1 MSTPHVQSE
10 TQELLQPLEPAGERA
25 PLPLFEDWS
34 PQMSTAECTGGD
46 WTAPRRVASGKLPVH
61 PGAMGIQFGQSV
73 FEGCKAF
80 WNGKDPALLFRIDEH
95 YKRLVASCDRL
106 RMPAPPEE
114 IFLEAV
120 LGQVKDSAS
129 WSSPFSSETL
139 YIRPLVFGEDDHLMP
154 VPSVRSTFVVLTA
167 PLRLFPDKPLVLFA
181 EREFSR
187 AARGGLGHAKTS
199 ANYAHQY
206 YPTWR
211 AKEAGCDA
219 VLWLDAETHDRI
231 EEASTMNIF
240 MVIGDELVTP
250 SLQDTI
256 LDGIT
261 RRSVI
266 TLARERHGLT
276 VVERPITLN
285 EVAEAADVGTLE
297 EVFVTSTALQIR
309 PVSRVVDGER
319 TIDFPEETPW
329 ADQLHQDLIAIQ
341 RGDAD
346 DKWGWISKVPVR
358 GEARI

>member
-1 MSTPHVQSE
+1 MTAPQVQ
-10 TQELLQPLEPAGERA
+10 

-34 PQMSTAECTGGD
+34 PQMSTAECVAGD
-46 WTAPRRVASGKLPVH
+46 WTSPRRVASGELPIH

-80 WNGKDPALLFRIDEH
+80 WNGTDPALLFRIDEH
-95 YKRLVASCDRL
+95 YTRLVASCDRL
-106 RMPAPPEE
+106 RMPAPPEQ

-120 LGQVKDSAS
+120 LGQVKDPAS

-139 YIRPLVFGEDDHLMP
+139 YIRPLVFGEDDHVMP
-154 VPSVRSTFVVLTA
+154 VPSVRTAFVVLSA

-219 VLWLDAETHDRI
+219 VLWLDAENHARI

-240 MVIGDELVTP
+240 MLIGEELVTP

-256 LDGIT
+256 LPGIT

-266 TLARERHGLT
+266 TLARERHGLK
-276 VVERPITLN
+276 VVERSVTLN
-285 EVAEAADVGTLE
+285 EVAKAVEVGTLKE
-297 EVFVTSTALQIR
+297 MFITSTALQIR
-309 PVSRVVDGER
+309 PVSRIVDGKLE
-319 TIDFPEETPW
+319 IDFPDETPW
-329 ADQLHQDLIAIQ
+329 TNRLCQDLIAIQ
-341 RGDAD
+341 RGETGDE
-346 DKWGWISKVPVR
+346 WGWISKVPVTPSP
-358 GEARI
+358 

>member
-1 MSTPHVQSE
+1 MAAPHVQSE
-10 TQELLQPLEPAGERA
+10 TQKPS
-25 PLPLFEDWS
+25 LPVFEDWS
-34 PQMSTAECTGGD
+34 PQMGIAECTGGD
-46 WTAPRRVASGKLPVH
+46 WTPLRRVACGTLPVH

-80 WNGKDPALLFRIDEH
+80 WNGTDPARLFRIDEH
-95 YKRLVASCDRL
+95 YRRLVASCDRL
-106 RMPAPPEE
+106 RMPVPPEQ

-120 LGQVKDSAS
+120 IGQVKDSAS

-139 YIRPLVFGEDDHLMP
+139 YIRPLIFGEDDHVMP
-154 VPSVRSTFVVLTA
+154 VPSVRSTFLVLTA
-167 PLRLFPDKPLVLFA
+167 PLRLFPDKPMVLFA
-181 EREFSR
+181 ERKFSR
-187 AARGGLGHAKTS
+187 AAKGGLGHAKTS

-211 AKEAGCDA
+211 AREAGCDG
-219 VLWLDAETHDRI
+219 VLWLDSENHDRI

-240 MVIGDELVTP
+240 MVIGEELVTP

-276 VVERPITLN
+276 VVERPITMN
-285 EVAEAADVGTLE
+285 HVAAAADVGSLE
-297 EVFVTSTALQIR
+297 EVYVTSTALQIR
-309 PVSRVVDGER
+309 PVSCVVDGER
-319 TIDFPEETPW
+319 RIDFPAETPW
-329 ADQLHQDLIAIQ
+329 TNQLHQDLIAIQ

-346 DKWGWISKVPVR
+346 DEWGWISKVPV
-358 GEARI
+358 I

>member
-1 MSTPHVQSE
+1 MTAPQVQSE
-10 TQELLQPLEPAGERA
+10 IQAAEKPS
-25 PLPLFEDWS
+25 LPLFEDWS
-34 PQMSTAECTGGD
+34 PQMGIAECAGSH
-46 WTAPRRVASGKLPVH
+46 WTPPRRVACGTLLIH

-80 WNGKDPALLFRIDEH
+80 WNGTDPARLFRIDEH
-95 YKRLVASCDRL
+95 YRRLVASCDRL
-106 RMPAPPEE
+106 RMPAPPEQ

-120 LGQVKDSAS
+120 VGQVKDSAS
-129 WSSPFSSETL
+129 WSSPFSSDTL
-139 YIRPLVFGEDDHLMP
+139 YIRPLVFGEDDHVMP
-154 VPSVRSTFVVLTA
+154 VPSVRSTFLVLTA
-167 PLRLFPDKPLVLFA
+167 PLRSFPDRPLVLFA

-211 AKEAGCDA
+211 AKEADCDA

-240 MVIGDELVTP
+240 MVIGEELVTP

-256 LDGIT
+256 LAGIT

-266 TLARERHGLT
+266 TLARERHGLK
-276 VVERPITLN
+276 VVERPITLT
-285 EVAEAADVGTLE
+285 EVAQAVEVGTLK
-297 EVFVTSTALQIR
+297 EVFTTSTALQIR

-319 TIDFPEETPW
+319 NIDFPEETPLTN
-329 ADQLHQDLIAIQ
+329 QLHQDLIAIQ
-341 RGDAD
+341 RDDAD
-346 DKWGWISKVPVR
+346 DEWGWISKAPVM
-358 GEARI
+358 GSP

>member
-1 MSTPHVQSE
+1 MAS
-10 TQELLQPLEPAGERA
+10 PLPFTAPKIEPAEHPR
-25 PLPLFEDWS
+25 LPLFEDWS
-34 PQMSTAECTGGD
+34 PQMGTAECAGGN
-46 WTAPRRVASGKLPVH
+46 WTPPRRVASGKLPVH

-95 YKRLVASCDRL
+95 YRRLVASCDRL
-106 RMPAPPEE
+106 RMPVPPEQ

-139 YIRPLVFGEDDHLMP
+139 YIRPLVFGEDDHVMP

-219 VLWLDAETHDRI
+219 VLWLDAEKHARI

-240 MVIGDELVTP
+240 MVIGEELVTP

-256 LDGIT
+256 LAGIT

-266 TLARERHGLT
+266 TLARERHGLK
-276 VVERPITLN
+276 VIERPITLN
-285 EVAEAADVGTLE
+285 EVAKAVEVGTLR
-297 EVFVTSTALQIR
+297 EVFITSTALQIR
-309 PVSRVVDGER
+309 AVSRVVDREQN
-319 TIDFPEETPW
+319 IDFPDETPW
-329 ADQLHQDLIAIQ
+329 ANRLHEDLIAIQ
-341 RGDAD
+341 RGEAD
-346 DKWGWISKVPVR
+346 DVWGWTSKVPVT
-358 GEARI
+358 ASP

>member
-1 MSTPHVQSE
+1 MSH
-10 TQELLQPLEPAGERA
+10 QPEGLAQGAVARMAEKPS
-25 PLPLFEDWS
+25 LPLFQDWS
-34 PQMSTAECTGGD
+34 PLMGIAECVGGD
-46 WTAPRRVASGKLPVH
+46 WTPPRRVACGELRVH

-80 WNGKDPALLFRIDEH
+80 RKGTDPARLFRIDEN
-95 YKRLVASCDRL
+95 YNRLVASCARL
-106 RMPAPPEE
+106 RMPVPPEQVFVAAIE
-114 IFLEAV
+114 
-120 LGQVKDSAS
+120 GQVKDPAS

-139 YIRPLVFGEDDHLMP
+139 YIRPLVFGQDDHVMP
-154 VPSVRSTFVVLTA
+154 VASVHSTFVVLTA
-167 PLRLFPDKPLVLFA
+167 PLRLFPDKALVLFA

-187 AARGGLGHAKTS
+187 AARGGLGHAKTA

-206 YPTWR
+206 HPTWR

-240 MVIGDELVTP
+240 MVIGEELVTP

-266 TLARERHGLT
+266 TLARARHGLE
-276 VVERPITLN
+276 VVERPITLT
-285 EVAEAADVGTLE
+285 EVAQAVEVGTLK
-297 EVFVTSTALQIR
+297 EVFTTSTALQIR
-309 PVSRVVDGER
+309 PVSCVVDGER
-319 TIDFPEETPW
+319 KIDFPDETPW
-329 ADQLHQDLIAIQ
+329 TNRLHQDLIAIQ

-346 DKWGWISKVPVR
+346 DEWGWITKVPV
-358 GEARI
+358 I

>member
-1 MSTPHVQSE
+1 MTTPQVQPE
-10 TQELLQPLEPAGERA
+10 TQAAEKPS
-25 PLPLFEDWS
+25 LPLFEDWS
-34 PQMSTAECTGGD
+34 PQMGIAECAGGH
-46 WTAPRRVASGKLPVH
+46 WTPPRRVACGTLPVH

-80 WNGKDPALLFRIDEH
+80 WNRTDPARLFRIDEH
-95 YKRLVASCDRL
+95 YRRLVASCDRL

-120 LGQVKDSAS
+120 VGQVKDSAS

-139 YIRPLVFGEDDHLMP
+139 YIRPLIFGQDHHLMP
-154 VPSVRSTFVVLTA
+154 VPSARSTFLVLTA

-181 EREFSR
+181 ERKFSR

-219 VLWLDAETHDRI
+219 VLWLDAENHTRI

-240 MVIGDELVTP
+240 MVIGEELVTP

-256 LDGIT
+256 LSGIT

-266 TLARERHGLT
+266 TLACERHGLK

-285 EVAEAADVGTLE
+285 EVAKAADVGTLE

-319 TIDFPEETPW
+319 KIDFPEETPW
-329 ADQLHQDLIAIQ
+329 TDQLHQDLIAIQ

-346 DKWGWISKVPVR
+346 DEWGWISKVPVR